1 MLETSAPSLTGKV
14 ALVTGGGGGMGRSI
28 AETFAA
34 HGARVAIAEIDAQR
48 AAETLDAIAK
58 AGGKARASVVDI
70 REKAGVGEFV
80 AGALGEFGRI
90 DVLVNNVGDF
100 LGITS
105 SFAKNSEEDWEALY
119 DINLKHVF
127 RCSQAVIPQMTE
139 QGDGGSIINVSTIEA
154 FRGIPGNV
162 AYSAFNAG
170 ISGFT
175 RSLAV
180 ELGPVGIRVNA
191 IAPETTHTLQVPIH
205 DWIPPKYRDRVP
217 YWTPLGRFGTPDD
230 AAGCALFLASELS
243 AWVTGTT
250 VHMDGGALAA
260 GGFYR
265 GPKNNWT
272 NLPIVEGAALGSLG
286 KD

>member
-1 MLETSAPSLTGKV
+1 MLEATATSLRGKV
-14 ALVTGGGGGMGRSI
+14 ALVTGGGGGMGRAI

-34 HGARVAIAEIDAQR
+34 HGARVAIAEKDATR
-48 AAETLDAIAK
+48 AAETVEQIEK
-58 AGGKARASVVDI
+58 TGGEARASVVDI
-70 REKAGVGEFV
+70 REKAGVAEFV
-80 AGALGEFGRI
+80 EGARDAFGRLDI
-90 DVLVNNVGDF
+90 LVNNVGDF
-100 LGITS
+100 LGITT
-105 SFAKNSEEDWEALY
+105 SFANNREEDWEALY

-127 RCSQAVIPQMTE
+127 RCSQAVIPHLVE
-139 QGDGGSIINVSTIEA
+139 QGDGGSIISISTIEA

-170 ISGFT
+170 ITGFT
-175 RSLAV
+175 RSLAL
-180 ELGPVGIRVNA
+180 ELGPAGIRVNA
-191 IAPETTHTLQVPIH
+191 IAPETTDTLQVPIH
-205 DWIPPKYRDRVP
+205 RWIPPKYRDPVP

-265 GPKNNWT
+265 GPKNGWT
-272 NLPIVEGAALGSLG
+272 NLPIVDGAALGPLG
-286 KD
+286 EG

>member
-1 MLETSAPSLTGKV
+1 MLEPTATSLTGKV
-14 ALVTGGGGGMGRSI
+14 ALVTGGGGGMGRAI

-48 AAETLDAIAK
+48 AADTVERIEK
-58 AGGKARASVVDI
+58 MGGEARASVLDI
-70 REKAGVGEFV
+70 REKAAVAEFV
-80 AGALGEFGRI
+80 GSAKEAFGRL

-105 SFAKNSEEDWEALY
+105 SFANNSEADWEALY

-127 RCSQAVIPQMTE
+127 RCSQAVIPHLVE
-139 QGDGGSIINVSTIEA
+139 QGEGGSIISISTIEA

-162 AYSAFNAG
+162 VYSAFNAG

-175 RSLAV
+175 RSLGV

-191 IAPETTHTLQVPIH
+191 IAPETTDTLQIPIH
-205 DWIPPKYRDRVP
+205 HWIPDKYKDRVP

-230 AAGCALFLASELS
+230 AAGCALFLASDLS

-265 GPKNNWT
+265 GPKNGWT
-272 NLPIVEGAALGSLG
+272 NLPIVDGAALGSLG

>member
-1 MLETSAPSLTGKV
+1 
-14 ALVTGGGGGMGRSI
+14 MGRAI

-34 HGARVAIAEIDAQR
+34 HGARVAIAEKDATR
-48 AAETLDAIAK
+48 AAETVEQIEK
-58 AGGKARASVVDI
+58 TGGEARASVVDI
-70 REKAGVGEFV
+70 REKAGVAEFV
-80 AGALGEFGRI
+80 EGARDAFGRLDI
-90 DVLVNNVGDF
+90 LVNNVGDF
-100 LGITS
+100 LGITT
-105 SFAKNSEEDWEALY
+105 SFANNREEDWEALY

-127 RCSQAVIPQMTE
+127 RCSQAVIPHLVE
-139 QGDGGSIINVSTIEA
+139 QGDGGSIISISTIEA

-170 ISGFT
+170 ITGFT
-175 RSLAV
+175 RSLAL
-180 ELGPVGIRVNA
+180 ELGPAGIRVNA
-191 IAPETTHTLQVPIH
+191 IAPETTDTLQVPIH
-205 DWIPPKYRDRVP
+205 RWIPPKYQDRVP

-265 GPKNNWT
+265 GPKNGWT
-272 NLPIVEGAALGSLG
+272 NLPIVDGAALGPLG
-286 KD
+286 EG

>member
-1 MLETSAPSLTGKV
+1 MLEANASSLEGKV

-48 AAETLDAIAK
+48 AAETLEAIEK
-58 AGGKARASVVDI
+58 NGGEARASVLDI
-70 REKAGVGEFV
+70 REKAGVEEFV
-80 AGALGEFGRI
+80 TSSREAFGRL

-105 SFAKNSEEDWEALY
+105 SFANNSEEDWEALY

-127 RCSQAVIPQMTE
+127 RCSQAVIPHIVE
-139 QGDGGSIINVSTIEA
+139 HGEGGSIISVSTIEA

-191 IAPETTHTLQVPIH
+191 IAPETTDTLQVPIH
-205 DWIPPKYRDRVP
+205 KWIPSKYQDRVP

-265 GPKNNWT
+265 GPNNGWT

-286 KD
+286 ED

>member
-1 MLETSAPSLTGKV
+1 MLEANATSLAGKV

-48 AAETLDAIAK
+48 AAETVQAIEK
-58 AGGKARASVVDI
+58 MGGEARASVVDI
-70 REKAGVGEFV
+70 REKTGVADFV
-80 AGALGEFGRI
+80 ESAHEAFGRL

-100 LGITS
+100 LGITRP
-105 SFAKNSEEDWEALY
+105 FADNSEEDWEALY
-119 DINLKHVF
+119 DINLRHVF
-127 RCSQAVIPQMTE
+127 RCSQAVIPHLVE
-139 QGDGGSIINVSTIEA
+139 QGDGGSIISISTIEA
-154 FRGIPGNV
+154 FRGIPGSV
-162 AYSAFNAG
+162 AYSAFNTA

-180 ELGPVGIRVNA
+180 ELGPDGIRVNA
-191 IAPETTHTLQVPIH
+191 IAPETTDTLQVPIH
-205 DWIPPKYRDRVP
+205 RWIPPKYRDRVP

-243 AWVTGTT
+243 SWVTGTT

-265 GPKNNWT
+265 GPKNQWT
-272 NLPIVEGAALGSLG
+272 NLPIVEGAALGSPG

>member
-1 MLETSAPSLTGKV
+1 MLDASATSLKGKV
-14 ALVTGGGGGMGRSI
+14 ALVTGGGGGMGRAI

-34 HGARVAIAEIDAQR
+34 HGARVAIAEIDTQR
-48 AAETLDAIAK
+48 AAETLEAIEK
-58 AGGKARASVVDI
+58 MGGEARASVLDI
-70 REKAGVGEFV
+70 REKAGVAEFV
-80 AGALGEFGRI
+80 ESAQSAFGRL

-105 SFAKNSEEDWEALY
+105 SFANNSEEDWEALY

-127 RCSQAVIPQMTE
+127 RCSQAVIPHLVE
-139 QGDGGSIINVSTIEA
+139 QGEGGSIISVSTIEA

-162 AYSAFNAG
+162 VYSAFNAG
-170 ISGFT
+170 ITGFT

-191 IAPETTHTLQVPIH
+191 IAPETTDTLQVPIH

-265 GPKNNWT
+265 GPKNGWT
-272 NLPIVEGAALGSLG
+272 NLPIVDGAALGSLG